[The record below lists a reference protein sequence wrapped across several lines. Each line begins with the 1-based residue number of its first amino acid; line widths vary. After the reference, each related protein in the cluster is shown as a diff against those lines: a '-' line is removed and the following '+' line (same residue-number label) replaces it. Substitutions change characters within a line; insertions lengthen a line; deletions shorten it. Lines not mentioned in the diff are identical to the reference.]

1 MNRCP
6 DCSAPNDEASCVD
19 HFHTLLAWE
28 WEFNLMEVHH
38 LLLLCYHLQHPH
50 LYSAHA
56 LANGHKMLVDF
67 VEGGM
72 TPQQM
77 RKEIAQKVDSGRRT
91 YKIVGTV
98 ENHGAYAQPIAWTMT
113 IVDVVAAGHDAYY
126 ESVNAWARATLAAL
140 RG

>member
-1 MNRCP
+1 
-6 DCSAPNDEASCVD
+6 
-19 HFHTLLAWE
+19 
-28 WEFNLMEVHH
+28 
-38 LLLLCYHLQHPH
+38 
-50 LYSAHA
+50 
-56 LANGHKMLVDF
+56 MLVDF
-67 VEGGM
+67 VEGGV

-91 YKIVGTV
+91 YKIAGTV

-113 IVDVVAAGHDAYY
+113 IADVVAAGHDAYY